1 MTQLQTEEK
10 KLGKPKAREV
20 QMKLV
25 RGLLDVVVMEFLKTR
40 PMHGYQVITNLR
52 KQFGVYFGPSTIYP
66 LLSAMEEKGYIKSR
80 WDLEHDRP
88 RKVYEITHQGS
99 DMLSCTEDSLNN
111 IYRQLGM
118 EANKNLL
125 SGNGTTLNDL
135 ASDKKFLNPQILH

>member
-1 MTQLQTEEK
+1 
-10 KLGKPKAREV
+10 
-20 QMKLV
+20 MKLV

-52 KQFGVYFGPSTIYP
+52 KQFGVYFGPSTVYP
-66 LLSAMEEKGYIKSR
+66 LLSGMEEKGYIKSR

-88 RKVYEITHQGS
+88 RKVYEITPQGA
-99 DMLSCTEDSLNN
+99 DMLNCTEDSLNH

-125 SGNGTTLNDL
+125 SGNGTTINDL

>member
-88 RKVYEITHQGS
+88 RKVYEITPQGA
-99 DMLSCTEDSLNN
+99 DMLNCTEDSLNN

>member
-1 MTQLQTEEK
+1 
-10 KLGKPKAREV
+10 
-20 QMKLV
+20 MKLV

-52 KQFGVYFGPSTIYP
+52 KQFGVYFGPSTVYP

-88 RKVYEITHQGS
+88 RKVYEITHRGT
-99 DMLSCTEDSLNN
+99 DMLNYTEDSLNN
-111 IYRQLGM
+111 IYRQLGI

-125 SGNGTTLNDL
+125 NGNSTTTNDL
-135 ASDKKFLNPQILH
+135 TTNKKLLNTQILH

>member
-40 PMHGYQVITNLR
+40 PMHGYQVITDLR

-66 LLSAMEEKGYIKSR
+66 LLSGMEEKGYIKSR

-99 DMLSCTEDSLNN
+99 DMLNCTEDSLNN
-111 IYRQLGM
+111 IYRQLGI

-125 SGNGTTLNDL
+125 SGNDTTINDL